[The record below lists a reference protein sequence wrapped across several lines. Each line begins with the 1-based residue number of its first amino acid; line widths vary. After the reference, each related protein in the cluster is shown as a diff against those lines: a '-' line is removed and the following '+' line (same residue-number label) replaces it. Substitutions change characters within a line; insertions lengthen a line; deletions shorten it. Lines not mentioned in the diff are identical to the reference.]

1 MKIRN
6 DRLEG
11 LPAPEFAPKA
21 ATADGRDFENMLA
34 QQLAKEAGGV
44 NTLHPP
50 VPGLGK
56 LDPMLLAAQIE
67 SDDAE
72 LLSGLV
78 SQTDDL
84 LGAWEQYAAALGSGE
99 AGTKSAWAMLAGMDA
114 RVQGLRAGMDRLGAQ
129 GQGLGAVINELE
141 VLAATETFK
150 FNRGD
155 YQ

>member
-6 DRLEG
+6 ERLEG
-11 LPAPEFAPKA
+11 LLPQEFAPKA
-21 ATADGRDFENMLA
+21 IPAEGRDFENMLA
-34 QQLAKEAGGV
+34 RQLEQKAGGV
-44 NTLHPP
+44 NAPDLPIA
-50 VPGLGK
+50 GLKGI
-56 LDPMLLAAQIE
+56 DPLLLVDQVEPYEAG
-67 SDDAE
+67 

-84 LGAWEQYAAALGSGE
+84 LDAWGQYVAILGSGE
-99 AGTKSAWAMLAGMDA
+99 ASAKSVWAMLTGMDA
-114 RVQGLRAGMDRLGAQ
+114 RVQDLRAGMDKLGAQ

-141 VLAATETFK
+141 VLTATEKFK